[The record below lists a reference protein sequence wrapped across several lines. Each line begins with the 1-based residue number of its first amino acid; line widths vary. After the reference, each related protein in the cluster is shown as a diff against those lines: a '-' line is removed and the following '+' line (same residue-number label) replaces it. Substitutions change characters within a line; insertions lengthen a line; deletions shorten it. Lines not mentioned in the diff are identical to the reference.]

1 MTQWS
6 VDVDG
11 LARSAQQLEQCG
23 VRLQQVQNSIEDIRR
38 NIRRSSSSM
47 IGAYNQLGYV
57 TQSLNR
63 QTQKVQTL
71 SGSLNGCTQRYRTT
85 EQALTNPASHPRP
98 QTVNTSHNDAGS
110 DTSNDAPDWA
120 SYIFSAIG
128 GVGGIGASINL
139 LYHAA
144 TGNKIKVASSSIKM
158 AGKVLDAYLSDGP
171 FLKNFIGNAV
181 RAKNNA
187 ATTSWWSR
195 FTQNLGEK
203 VGITAK
209 VAKAVGAVVTWGSA
223 LIERTAQNLDE
234 FNGLTGRCVAEIGVE
249 TVLKV
254 GQGVLIGAAISATLV
269 SSPAWLVGGVTAVAI
284 LGVDAL
290 LNLAVKKDSDNADV
304 SWLEV
309 VSDGICDFGTQVA
322 TGAKKVFENVTSGIA
337 KWFSPRGALA

>member
-11 LARSAQQLEQCG
+11 LARSVQQLEQCG

-38 NIRRSSSSM
+38 NIRRGSSSM

-71 SGSLNGCTQRYRTT
+71 SGSLNGCAQRYRTT
-85 EQALTNPASHPRP
+85 EQALTKPASHRRP
-98 QTVNTSHNDAGS
+98 QTVNTSRNDTGAH
-110 DTSNDAPDWA
+110 TSNDAPDWA

-144 TGNKIKVASSSIKM
+144 TGNNIKVASSSIKM
-158 AGKVLDAYLSDGP
+158 TGKVLDAYLSDGS
-171 FLKNFIGNAV
+171 FLKNFIGTAV
-181 RAKNNA
+181 RAKSNA

-195 FTQNLGEK
+195 FTQKLGEK

-209 VAKAVGAVVTWGSA
+209 AAKKASSVANWLGIG
-223 LIERTAQNLDE
+223 LERIFQNVKE
-234 FNGLTGRCVAEIGVE
+234 FNGFSERCVAEIGVE
-249 TVLKV
+249 TALKV
-254 GQGVLIGAAISATLV
+254 GQTALIGAAIGATLV
-269 SSPAWLVGGVTAVAI
+269 SSPAWLVGGVAAVAA
-284 LGVDAL
+284 LGADAL
-290 LNLAVKKDSDNADV
+290 LNTAAKAITGNPEAT
-304 SWLEV
+304 WLESLSDRICNIGEQV
-309 VSDGICDFGTQVA
+309 V
-322 TGAKKVFENVTSGIA
+322 TGAKTAFKNLTSGIA
-337 KWFSPRGALA
+337 QWFSPRGALA